1 MFILKFYFF
10 SSFEELQ
17 QKKLIVR
24 IKFWFFSENNWM
36 DFLLEFYYQLLV
48 FFELLYFNGWKVIQ
62 LYGQKVQSKF
72 NLLMEIFLLIAFVIS
87 LSLFC
92 IVVTSVCVGALL
104 PLILYKLNVDPVHAS
119 PTLQVMFVKK
129 NFLILICFQGWI

>member
-1 MFILKFYFF
+1 MFILKFYF

-119 PTLQVMFVKK
+119 PTLQVMFVK
-129 NFLILICFQGWI
+129 NFFLIIICFQGWI